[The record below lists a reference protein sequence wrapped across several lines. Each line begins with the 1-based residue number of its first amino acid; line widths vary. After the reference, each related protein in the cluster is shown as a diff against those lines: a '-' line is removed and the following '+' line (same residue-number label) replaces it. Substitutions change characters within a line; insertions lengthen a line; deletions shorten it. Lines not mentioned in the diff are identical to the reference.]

1 MKNSIQASN
10 LKKHTLVGGLSLIA
24 GLVNG
29 FVGAGG
35 GIILVYLFYLLK
47 SGESSDFKDNLVMT
61 VTAVIPMSAVA
72 LFVYSRGAN
81 VDFDIIGRLFIPIT
95 VGGILGAFL
104 MDKIDKVL
112 LTVIFSALM
121 IYSGIRMILGAL

>member
-10 LKKHTLVGGLSLIA
+10 LKKRTLVGGLSLIA

>member
-1 MKNSIQASN
+1 MTFCENFF
-10 LKKHTLVGGLSLIA
+10 H
-24 GLVNG
+24 
-29 FVGAGG
+29 
-35 GIILVYLFYLLK
+35 K
-47 SGESSDFKDNLVMT
+47 STALTVTGDNLVMT